1 MRLEFDISLE
11 ARERLWAIKELQG
24 KADLSAGDFARDLLE
39 AELKRLFPGTPDFD
53 EQGRLTNPEGYRG
66 RKAEA
71 GSRKQELI
79 DLIKRYHG
87 ELAQAE
93 YTAEVKDPI
102 RMDIM
107 DALWKAENI
116 LTGEEALRKYDTRVK
131 DNPAKY
137 RRDGIAKPEAEGKA

>member
-11 ARERLWAIKELQG
+11 ARERLWAVKEIQG
-24 KADLSAGDFARDLLE
+24 KDNLSAGEFARDLLE
-39 AELKRLFPGTPDFD
+39 AELRRLFPGNPELD
-53 EQGRLTNPEGYRG
+53 EQGRIMNPEVYTGN
-66 RKAEA
+66 RKKEA
-71 GSRKQELI
+71 
-79 DLIKRYHG
+79 LIKLLREYRL

-107 DALWKAENI
+107 DDLWKAENA

-131 DNPAKY
+131 DNPARY
-137 RRDGIAKPEAEGKA
+137 HRDGIANPEGEGK